1 VVPADLDLA
10 YVAARLRARRSVL
23 QPEDVGLP
31 RGRRRR
37 TPGLR
42 REEAAALCAM
52 SPAHYGR
59 LERRCGPRPSAITL
73 ARIARGLRFTHAD
86 RDRLFLA
93 AGYDPDRRS
102 AGTTHVSPAVMRLL
116 DGLADTPALVVDAT
130 GGVLHRT
137 RAAAVLFGDEAEHDM
152 RSGYCRVVNQHV
164 GEVVLRRD
172 VLSGSDFQVV
182 SYTAAPGSELAL
194 ELATVL
200 GNHRFDASRW

>member
-1 VVPADLDLA
+1 MSADLDLA
-10 YVAARLRARRSVL
+10 YVAARLRARRSAL

-59 LERRCGPRPSAITL
+59 LERRGGPRPSAITL
-73 ARIARGLRFTHAD
+73 ARIARGLRFTRDD

-93 AGYDPDRRS
+93 AGYDPAKRS

-116 DGLADTPALVVDAT
+116 DGMADTPALVVDGT
-130 GGVLHRT
+130 GAVLHRT
-137 RAAAVLFGDEAEHDM
+137 RAAAVLFGDEQVPDV
-152 RSGYCRVVNQHV
+152 RSGYCRVVNRHV
-164 GEVVLRRD
+164 GDIVLRRD
-172 VLSGSDFQVV
+172 MLSGSDFQLV
-182 SYTAAPGSELAL
+182 SYTAASGSELAL